1 MEKEYDLCYP
11 SPLLLDTYTNDK
23 HCELIFNSLAETEYL
38 HQIYD
43 WQWFSVYQILENN
56 IL

>member
-23 HCELIFNSLAETEYL
+23 HCHCELIFNSLAEMEYL
-38 HQIYD
+38 DQIYD
-43 WQWFSVYQILENN
+43 W
-56 IL
+56 